1 MDIHTTTVLIYSVA
15 YQKYVLQPTYVTVF
29 LLKNREKCKYL
40 KLSTNAV
47 EVPWTH
53 LPSSWFK
60 SDIFASS
67 NFCSSLLKRV
77 PNLLGILVVGE

>member
-1 MDIHTTTVLIYSVA
+1 MEIHTTTVPEVE
-15 YQKYVLQPTYVTVF
+15 YVLLTYIKIEF
-29 LLKNREKCKYL
+29 ILKNREKSEMYL